1 MHFLTALVMI
11 LLPISSF
18 IRPMT
23 FLLTSM
29 GTVAVVACVKL
40 SLNIASDV
48 FIEII
53 SLDVINQ
60 GVGVHV
66 TQLKIHMILWL
77 HVVIM
82 ELIHDDLTQIKDGLP
97 EIDKF
102 VHMNQVFQ
110 ISQPIRFL
118 LKTIPNLKL
127 ASSPC

>member
-1 MHFLTALVMI
+1 
-11 LLPISSF
+11 
-18 IRPMT
+18 MT

-102 VHMNQVFQ
+102 VHMN
-110 ISQPIRFL
+110 
-118 LKTIPNLKL
+118 
-127 ASSPC
+127 